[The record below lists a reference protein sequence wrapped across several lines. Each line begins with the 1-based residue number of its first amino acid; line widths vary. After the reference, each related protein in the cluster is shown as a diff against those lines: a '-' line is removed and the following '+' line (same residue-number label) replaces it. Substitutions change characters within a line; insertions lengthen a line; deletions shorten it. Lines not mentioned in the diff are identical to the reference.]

1 MILDTNFQNACGGC
15 GGHSS
20 VDGQSIEQGG
30 RDILNTV
37 QSGAVDIFDMV
48 KSTGG
53 FVVEEAKEGYDKV
66 KEEGV
71 KLDKKERIIKSI
83 PNSYIVFGAIGLLI
97 FSMVKK

>member
-20 VDGQSIEQGG
+20 IDGQSIEQGG

-66 KEEGV
+66 KEEGA

>member
-20 VDGQSIEQGG
+20 IDGQSIEQGG
-30 RDILNTV
+30 RDVLNTV

>member
-1 MILDTNFQNACGGC
+1 MILDTNFQHACGGC
-15 GGHSS
+15 GSHSS
-20 VDGQSIEQGG
+20 IDGQSLGQGG

-37 QSGAVDIFDMV
+37 QTGAVDIFDMV

-53 FVVEEAKEGYDKV
+53 FVVDEAKEGYDKV

>member
-1 MILDTNFQNACGGC
+1 
-15 GGHSS
+15 
-20 VDGQSIEQGG
+20 
-30 RDILNTV
+30 
-37 QSGAVDIFDMV
+37 MV

>member
-20 VDGQSIEQGG
+20 IDGQSIEQGG